1 MSASRLFA
9 IAGLAMAGIAGA
21 SLRWATTEIIDNPLW
36 TLLLLNSAGA
46 FILGLLLRTH
56 AEHSSIR
63 LCLGVGF
70 CGSLTTFSTLAA
82 EIAERINQGQYP
94 GAFGFTAIT
103 VGVGLVAVVAGR
115 QLGAQLESRR
125 T

>member
-1 MSASRLFA
+1 
-9 IAGLAMAGIAGA
+9 MAGIAGA

-56 AEHSSIR
+56 KEHSSIR

-82 EIAERINQGQYP
+82 EIAERIDHGQIVN
-94 GAFGFTAIT
+94 AIGFTT
-103 VGVGLVAVVAGR
+103 VTVAVGLVAVIAGSR
-115 QLGAQLESRR
+115 LGTELESRR